1 MFATVHEYIPV
12 SDRLAMIT
20 ATFSGGNL
28 DDREAMDASLRTTL
42 GASVTP
48 VKSSFRWVDPSR
60 KGTAIGYVFASREV
74 MAIQGEEPDPQ
85 RFHKV
90 QANLYMDV
98 GDESCWQMREGAGGK
113 FLTRSGQDDLR
124 EVLEASRQSPTGS
137 TPRMASIARA
147 SADTHELVAFVTEG
161 NSVAEMDYGI
171 CVGRGDGASLVL
183 STLQEG
189 AVVPVMDSH
198 IVSVFQIGPEGRPNI
213 SVNDARRVIASRQTA
228 ALTPFDRSQNPD
240 FDASQNP
247 TALTPTEYWKLAYR
261 VPDYVEKIL
270 KQVEEMAAL

>member
-1 MFATVHEYIPV
+1 MFATVHEYIPL
-12 SDRLAMIT
+12 SGRLAMIT

-28 DDREAMDASLRTTL
+28 DDRGALDASLRSTL

-48 VKSSFRWVDPSR
+48 VKGSFRWVEPSH
-60 KGTAIGYVFASREV
+60 KGTAVGYVFASREV
-74 MAIQGEEPDPQ
+74 LAVAGEEPDTS

-90 QANLYMDV
+90 NANLYMDV

-113 FLTRSGQDDLR
+113 FLTRSGEDDLR
-124 EVLEASRQSPTGS
+124 EVLESSRQSPTGS

-147 SADTHELVAFVTEG
+147 SADVHELVAFVTEG
-161 NSVAEMDYGI
+161 SSVAEMDYGV

-189 AVVPVMDSH
+189 AVVPVPDSH
-198 IVSVFQIGPEGRPNI
+198 IVSVFEMGPQGRPAVN
-213 SVNDARRVIASRQTA
+213 VNDARRVIASRQTA

-270 KQVEEMAAL
+270 KQVDEMAAL